1 MVGSD
6 AEVLN
11 RYAETAELEAIDSPI
26 VGAEMN
32 ALQSDTAQAEAE
44 RASTPIVIPAPASGR
59 GGDRKVINNS
69 QAITYN
75 SNNMPDRTGWMLT
88 PQFGY

>member
-1 MVGSD
+1 
-6 AEVLN
+6 
-11 RYAETAELEAIDSPI
+11 
-26 VGAEMN
+26 MN
-32 ALQSDTAQAEAE
+32 ALESDTAEAQAE
-44 RASTPIVIPAPASGR
+44 RASTPIIIPAPAASQGS
-59 GGDRKVINNS
+59 RKVINNS